1 LVPERAGVYAICTRG
16 TRFTQGLLGRLYNA
30 VYVGQAVDLRHRFLD
45 HARRPGRELQRAH
58 NAFQILDFY
67 FMTASLDELNY
78 LEGLLIDC
86 LGPSANQQAGIRA
99 RIGQPIAL

>member
-1 LVPERAGVYAICTRG
+1 MAGVYAICTPG
-16 TRFTQGLLGRLYNA
+16 TQLSQGLLAKLYNA
-30 VYVGQAVDLRHRFLD
+30 VYVGQAVDLRSRFLD
-45 HARRPGRELQRAH
+45 HARQPGRELQRAR
-58 NAFQILDFY
+58 NAFRILDFHY
-67 FMTASLDELNY
+67 MTASLDDLNE